1 MSNTTNAATI
11 TRSVK
16 KHLAD
21 KGIDTRTSRVRTT
34 LQPSGRQ
41 GGGYLWCTFV
51 FAQGELRDQI
61 FTALADY
68 REGLAE
74 VDDKYDSFISL
85 SQPED
90 VMAQLEAQEL
100 SKAAKQAKRDE
111 DLAKA
116 EADGRKA
123 YAEHRLSAPTLSP
136 VVRALIENEAVG
148 SGYARRIFQ
157 AWDEGYQAAA
167 DEAAAKALRD
177 DEPAFPT
184 ELSKGALAAVPEI
197 VAFLRGKALKGRGKI
212 YVDGLAT
219 AASALEL
226 QEELQNPGPS
236 FLDVLAETLRLD

>member
-1 MSNTTNAATI
+1 MSNSTPTRGTVKSLGIVIGTPFLLFQDGPKGEGEQVVITGTTNRRYDAVVDGLHVSFAPATKLW
-11 TRSVK
+11 VAP
-16 KHLAD
+16 LATD
-21 KGIDTRTSRVRTT
+21 E
-34 LQPSGRQ
+34 P
-41 GGGYLWCTFV
+41 
-51 FAQGELRDQI
+51 
-61 FTALADY
+61 
-68 REGLAE
+68 
-74 VDDKYDSFISL
+74 
-85 SQPED
+85 
-90 VMAQLEAQEL
+90 EL
-100 SKAAKQAKRDE
+100 SKDAKQAKRDE
-111 DLAKA
+111 EIAQA

-123 YAEHRLSAPTLSP
+123 YAEGRLSAPTLSP